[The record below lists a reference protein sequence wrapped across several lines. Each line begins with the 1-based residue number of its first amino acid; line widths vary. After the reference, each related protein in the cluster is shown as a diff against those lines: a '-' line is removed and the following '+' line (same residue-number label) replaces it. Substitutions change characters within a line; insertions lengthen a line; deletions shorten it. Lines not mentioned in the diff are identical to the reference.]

1 MKNQLLSAV
10 LGAIVGAIISA
21 FGTPIVNDWL
31 SSNKEPLLLSEISK
45 PFLKSLDEPIRKQI
59 KTITSTYSIQHSQ
72 GSTAEDITLIFKS
85 SEPLDKKS
93 IAVVSGADRY
103 KLTEVSG
110 NEVHIDFASIRPTGG
125 ASITIAHSPESDI
138 LFDHLIHTGQII
150 GKHLYENKE
159 SPVNNPLILITIMT
173 AIIVTFVVL
182 FIFAGHYAAKRFVYT
197 EDNVSGKATTE
208 QRIYVASI
216 IIGIFIYNIV
226 NENLQGSLPLPK
238 ISLVEVLCGVVL
250 YLVLT
255 NFANLK
261 AALRKDV

>member
-1 MKNQLLSAV
+1 M
-10 LGAIVGAIISA
+10 
-21 FGTPIVNDWL
+21 
-31 SSNKEPLLLSEISK
+31 LLSEISK

-93 IAVVSGADRY
+93 IAVVSGADKY

-138 LFDHLIHTGQII
+138 LFDHLIHTGQIM

-159 SPVNNPLILITIMT
+159 SPVNSPLILVTIMIV
-173 AIIVTFVVL
+173 IIVAFVAL
-182 FIFAGHYAAKRFVYT
+182 FILVGHYVAKRFVHT
-197 EDNVSGKATTE
+197 EDLVSGEATKE

-216 IIGIFIYNIV
+216 IICIFIYNMV
-226 NENLQGSLPLPK
+226 TENFQGGLPLPK

-250 YLVLT
+250 YMVLT

-261 AALRKDV
+261 TTLRKDV

>member
-45 PFLKSLDEPIRKQI
+45 PFLMSLDEPIRKQI
-59 KTITSTYSIQHSQ
+59 KTITSTYSIQHFQ

-85 SEPLDKKS
+85 TEPLSQKS
-93 IAVVSGADRY
+93 IAVVSGADKF

-138 LFDHLIHTGQII
+138 LFDHLIRNGKII
-150 GKHLYENKE
+150 GKHLYEQKE
-159 SPVNNPLILITIMT
+159 SPVNNPLILVTIMVV
-173 AIIVTFVVL
+173 IISTFVAL
-182 FIFAGHYAAKRFVYT
+182 FMFAGYYAAKRFVDT
-197 EDNVSGKATTE
+197 EEQSGEITRE
-208 QRIYVASI
+208 QRIYMASFI
-216 IIGIFIYNIV
+216 IAIFIYNMV
-226 NENLQGSLPLPK
+226 TENFQGSLPLPK
-238 ISLVEVLCGVVL
+238 ISLLEVLCGVML

-255 NFANLK
+255 NFTNLK
-261 AALRKDV
+261 KVLYKDV